1 MPKCTFKLHKAHTE
15 PNFKLHNVHTPQN
28 KEPEKVWRVSAF
40 NTQKKRLYECIHLNH
55 TKYDNSIPN
64 GK

>member
-40 NTQKKRLYECIHLNH
+40 NKKKR
-55 TKYDNSIPN
+55 
-64 GK
+64 